1 MESTRLCLGL
11 RGDWKYGAALYSLR
25 LQCNTDQGMNMKQSP
40 QSRSRGR
47 YLYWGLLFLGFFFP
61 AVARATPASDEF
73 IRGYA
78 TAILQRDFQLT
89 AKTLN
94 VKSGVVYIS
103 GLEASDGV
111 RDRMKTSLA
120 AIDGVRQVVVAEKGE
135 FVPAGGETA
144 ISPEVNV
151 FLPRDLLFKSLLAD
165 PRWPHFSASYQQY
178 MQNDQLDGVG
188 SATFGETFS
197 FYRFAG
203 PWTSQME
210 VGLQAGVFSI
220 FDMNSDSNDLV
231 NADYFVAVPLSFKK
245 DNFSAM
251 ARVFH
256 QSSHLG
262 DEYLLSGQSGE
273 RINLSYEGV
282 DLLLSYNLPLGFRL
296 YGGGGYLFDRDP
308 EELEPG
314 IAQSGLEFRS
324 PEAWWGGALRP
335 VAAIDL
341 QFHEENDWDANVSVR
356 AGFQLEN
363 PDFISRKLQILL
375 EYYDGSSPNGQFYAR
390 DNVEYIGLGFHFFY
404 D

>member
-1 MESTRLCLGL
+1 
-11 RGDWKYGAALYSLR
+11 
-25 LQCNTDQGMNMKQSP
+25 MKQS
-40 QSRSRGR
+40 QQTRSKGR
-47 YLYWGLLFLGFFFP
+47 HLHWGLLFFGFFIP
-61 AVARATPASDEF
+61 AVATATPASDEY

-78 TAILQRDFQLT
+78 TAILQRDFQVT

-94 VKSGVVYIS
+94 VQSGVVYIS
-103 GLEASDGV
+103 GLEASDVV

-120 AIDGVRQVVVAEKGE
+120 AIDGVHQVVVTEKGE
-135 FVPAGGETA
+135 VVPTGGKTA
-144 ISPEVNV
+144 ITPEVNV

-220 FDMNSDSNDLV
+220 FDMNSDSHDLV

-251 ARVFH
+251 SRIFH

-273 RINLSYEGV
+273 RVNLSYEGL
-282 DLLLSYNLPLGFRL
+282 DLLLSYNLPWGFRL
-296 YGGGGYLFDRDP
+296 YGGGGYLFHREPSD
-308 EELEPG
+308 LEPG

-335 VAAIDL
+335 VAAVDL
-341 QFHEENDWDANVSVR
+341 QYHEENDWDANVSVR
-356 AGFQLEN
+356 AGFQFEN
-363 PDFISRKLQILL
+363 PDFVSRKLQILL
-375 EYYDGSSPNGQFYAR
+375 EYYNGSSPNGQFYAR
-390 DNVEYIGLGFHFFY
+390 DDVEYIGLGFHFFY

>member
-1 MESTRLCLGL
+1 M
-11 RGDWKYGAALYSLR
+11 SL
-25 LQCNTDQGMNMKQSP
+25 KQHYIQSSP
-40 QSRSRGR
+40 LILS
-47 YLYWGLLFLGFFFP
+47 GLLFLVLFLPG
-61 AVARATPASDEF
+61 VAMATQASDEF

-94 VKSGVVYIS
+94 VQSGVVYIS
-103 GLEASDGV
+103 GLEASDVV
-111 RDRMKTSLA
+111 RDRMKISLS
-120 AIDGVRQVVVAEKGE
+120 AIEGVSQVVVIEEADSSPKRGK
-135 FVPAGGETA
+135 TA
-144 ISPEVNV
+144 ITPDIDV

-178 MQNDQLDGVG
+178 LAHDQLEGVG

-197 FYRFAG
+197 IYRFAG

-210 VGLQAGVFSI
+210 IGLQAGVFSI
-220 FDMNSDSNDLV
+220 FDMNADSHDLV
-231 NADYFVAVPLSFKK
+231 NADYFVAMPLSFKNE
-245 DNFSAM
+245 NFSAM
-251 ARVFH
+251 TRVFH

-273 RINLSYEGV
+273 RVNLSYEGV
-282 DLLLSYNLPLGFRL
+282 DLLLSYTLPWGFRL

-308 EELEPG
+308 EDLAPG
-314 IAQSGLEFRS
+314 IAQAGLEFRS

-335 VAAIDL
+335 VAAVDL
-341 QFHEENDWDANVSVR
+341 QSHEESDWNANVSVR

>member
-1 MESTRLCLGL
+1 MHQHL
-11 RGDWKYGAALYSLR
+11 RGKS
-25 LQCNTDQGMNMKQSP
+25 K
-40 QSRSRGR
+40 SRRIIPG
-47 YLYWGLLFLGFFFP
+47 LFLF
-61 AVARATPASDEF
+61 AVIFAGSAAATPASDEF

-78 TAILQRDFQLT
+78 TAILQRDFQIT

-94 VKSGVVYIS
+94 VQSGVVYIS
-103 GLEASDGV
+103 GLEASDVV

-135 FVPAGGETA
+135 FIPTGGDTA
-144 ISPEVNV
+144 ITPEVNV

-178 MQNDQLDGVG
+178 MQNEQLDGVG

-220 FDMNSDSNDLV
+220 FDMNSDSHDLV
-231 NADYFVAVPLSFKK
+231 NADYFVALPLSFKK

-251 ARVFH
+251 SRVFH

-273 RINLSYEGV
+273 RVNLSYEGM
-282 DLLLSYNLPLGFRL
+282 DLLLSYNLSLGFRL
-296 YGGGGYLFDRDP
+296 YGGGGYLFHREPAD
-308 EELEPG
+308 LEPG

-335 VAAIDL
+335 VAAVDL
-341 QFHEENDWDANVSVR
+341 QYHEENDWDANVSVR
-356 AGFQLEN
+356 AGFQFEN
-363 PDFISRKLQILL
+363 PNFISRKLQILL

-390 DNVEYIGLGFHFFY
+390 DDVEYIGLGFHFFY